1 MANYLERSIQSH
13 SLSFLLSPIFL
24 MWPYVLMC
32 KASRLVIVTVRYS
45 IPMSK
50 NVASDP
56 SILHSKLKCETIRS
70 LAIVVTHLRRE
81 FEISMQRD
89 EGSTTFS

>member
-1 MANYLERSIQSH
+1 
-13 SLSFLLSPIFL
+13 